1 MYVVVNRVKS
11 SWHLIMSSVPQGS
24 VLGFIFFNVF
34 IDYLNEGIERTL
46 SNFANNTKL
55 EWVDGQRP
63 MG

>member
-24 VLGFIFFNVF
+24 VLGLIFFNVF
-34 IDYLNEGIERTL
+34 IDYLNEGIERIL

>member
-1 MYVVVNRVKS
+1 MCVVVNRVKS

-24 VLGFIFFNVF
+24 VLGLIFFNVF
-34 IDYLNEGIERTL
+34 IDYLNEGIERIL